1 MGNLFSFE
9 FLNFSI
15 CLFLMLVFAFGKG
28 RKLWRF
34 FGAYA
39 YFLLAFGYLIDLL
52 ILFQAGD

>member
-15 CLFLMLVFAFGKG
+15 CLFWMLVFAFGKG

-34 FGAYA
+34 IGAYGF
-39 YFLLAFGYLIDLL
+39 FLLAFGHLIDLL
-52 ILFQAGD
+52 ILFRTGD